1 MFNKFRRLL
10 AEIKNIDFYKQQAIE
25 MKKQINK
32 LEGELHGQKVQRD
45 LMFWQLYKKPE
56 ETLHQAKMRFFHAM
70 PPAEGNARKSQLVM
84 AALLKRIHDTCEQN
98 NLFYWMDFG
107 TLLGAI
113 RHGGFIPWD
122 DDIDIGMMRADAER
136 LCEIMRQDP
145 EVFVKYLYANTNA
158 NGITKI
164 CQIRWADTPKGPYLG
179 SIDIFI
185 YDYCEKRSSQLWTYF
200 MKHKLELIEESRKH
214 PIVKGPLK
222 NWLIEGVQERL
233 EKVYRNFETP
243 LIDKLTITRE
253 EAPNIILG
261 FNNFYYINYCD
272 EHFFSK
278 EMIFPLK
285 KIKYE
290 ENFFYVPNH
299 YMRYISPMYEDIFS
313 LPMDIASHKHIN
325 ITDKKVAALN
335 YLYNKYVNDKSH

>member
-1 MFNKFRRLL
+1 MFNKLKRLL
-10 AEIKNIDFYKQQAIE
+10 AEIKNIEMYKQQAVE
-25 MKKQINK
+25 MKRQINS

-56 ETLHQAKMRFFHAM
+56 ETLQQAKMRFFHAM

-145 EVFVKYLYANTNA
+145 EVFVKYLYANVYS

-185 YDYCEKRSSQLWTYF
+185 YDYCEKRGPQVWAYF
-200 MKHKLELIEESRKH
+200 TKQKLKLIEESRNH
-214 PIVKGPLK
+214 PEVKGNLK
-222 NWLIEGVQERL
+222 NWLTEGTQERL
-233 EKVYRNFETP
+233 EKVYKRFEEP
-243 LIDKLTITRE
+243 LIEKLKITKQE
-253 EAPNIILG
+253 SPNIIFG
-261 FNNFYYINYCD
+261 FNNFYYINYLD
-272 EHFFSK
+272 MHLFSK

-285 KIKYE
+285 RIKYE
-290 ENFFYVPNH
+290 GYSFYAPNH
-299 YMRYISPMYEDIFS
+299 YLRYISPMYEDIFS

-325 ITDKKVAALN
+325 ITANKVAALN
-335 YLYNKYVNDKSH
+335 YLYLQYVRKAEK